1 MSTRAVIDV
10 SELPHHEF
18 DTYDPVWWGNN
29 GLLAIETS
37 MFAILIATYFYLRQN
52 FPLWPPPIAQLTAP
66 LRPLPELGYCTAN
79 TILLVLSC
87 IPMILADRAARRG
100 DVQRAQMGLVICFV
114 LGIGAIVLRGFEF
127 SAMQFRWDSNAYGSV
142 VWFILGMH
150 MMHLLVLTTET
161 ALLMIWTFTR
171 EFDMKHRVDI
181 VTVGVYW
188 YWVVAVW
195 LVLFAIVYFTPR
207 LDLRTG

>member
-10 SELPHHEF
+10 SKLPHHEF

-52 FPLWPPPIAQLTAP
+52 FALWPPPIAQTTAP
-66 LRPLPELGYCTAN
+66 LRPLPILTYGVAN

-87 IPMILADRAARRG
+87 IPMIIADKAARRG
-100 DVQRAQMGLVICFV
+100 DRDTTRIGLLICFV
-114 LGIGAIVLRGFEF
+114 CGLAAMVLRGFEF
-127 SAMQFRWDSNAYGSV
+127 TAVQFLWDSNAYGSV

-150 MMHLLVLTTET
+150 ALHLLVLTSET
-161 ALLMIWTFTR
+161 LLLLIWIFRR
-171 EFDMKHRVDI
+171 EFDMKHRVDV
-181 VTVGVYW
+181 VTVAVYW
-188 YWVVAVW
+188 YWVVTIW

-207 LDLRTG
+207 LDLRT

>member
-52 FPLWPPPIAQLTAP
+52 FALWPPPIAELTAP
-66 LRPLPELGYCTAN
+66 LRPLPDLGYGTAN

-87 IPMILADRAARRG
+87 IPMIIGDLSARRG
-100 DVQRAQMGLVICFV
+100 NRSMTQLMLGICVICGFV
-114 LGIGAIVLRGFEF
+114 AIALRSFEF
-127 SAMQFRWDSNAYGSV
+127 GAMHFYWDSNAYGSI
-142 VWFILGMH
+142 VWFMLGMH
-150 MMHLLVLTTET
+150 MMHLAVLTTE
-161 ALLMIWTFTR
+161 AVLLFVWTMTR

-181 VTVGVYW
+181 VTLGIYW
-188 YWVVAVW
+188 YWVVTIW
-195 LVLFAIVYFTPR
+195 LFLYAIIYFTPR
-207 LDLRTG
+207 LDLRA